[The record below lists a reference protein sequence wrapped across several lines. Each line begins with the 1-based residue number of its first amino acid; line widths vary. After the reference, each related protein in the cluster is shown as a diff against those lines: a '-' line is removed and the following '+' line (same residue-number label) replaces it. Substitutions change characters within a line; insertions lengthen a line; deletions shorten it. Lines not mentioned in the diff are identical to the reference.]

1 MENRRFPLHW
11 HFEPEF
17 FIARGGELKV
27 QIGNHFIKLNSG
39 DGIFISSNTLHSF
52 EQINEND
59 ICKCPNIVFSAE
71 IIAPYTSS
79 IYQKYVRPL
88 LTNSNL
94 PYFVL
99 HSDIP
104 WHKEILNKLF
114 DVFASPIEYLLKHR
128 IESSKRLLC
137 STTRSIQEICLEC
150 GLNSSSY
157 FIKVFKRN
165 RELHLKSTERIFSL
179 LAELFPIVI
188 SRLVLGSFSL
198 LLI

>member
-1 MENRRFPLHW
+1 MLTQITHLDNTLYESIQHGQNDFPIQYYVDELYKLENRRFPLHW

-17 FIARGGELKV
+17 FKAQGGELKV

-71 IIAPYTSS
+71 IIAPHTSS

-114 DVFASPIEYLLKHR
+114 DVF
-128 IESSKRLLC
+128 
-137 STTRSIQEICLEC
+137 
-150 GLNSSSY
+150 
-157 FIKVFKRN
+157 
-165 RELHLKSTERIFSL
+165 SL
-179 LAELFPIVI
+179 LHKYGLQSPY
-188 SRLVLGSFSL
+188 GSFPKYT
-198 LLI
+198 